1 MLPAQ
6 GNDNDDIVKDLK
18 KEVQTLK
25 SRCDAHERTIEDLQ
39 SRCDTHQNALEMLRQ
54 EIVGLH
60 DHQETLNTTY
70 RGKNYD
76 LMQ

>member
-1 MLPAQ
+1 M
-6 GNDNDDIVKDLK
+6 
-18 KEVQTLK
+18 
-25 SRCDAHERTIEDLQ
+25 HERTIEDLK

-60 DHQETLNTTY
+60 DHQATLNTTY
-70 RGKNYD
+70 REKNYD

>member
-6 GNDNDDIVKDLK
+6 GSGNDDIVQDLK
-18 KEVQTLK
+18 NEVQDLK
-25 SRCDAHERTIEDLQ
+25 NRCDMHERTIEDLK

-60 DHQETLNTTY
+60 DHQATLNTTY
-70 RGKNYD
+70 REKNYD